1 MAGTRRRTARG
12 AAVATAV
19 LLGGMIPGAQAA
31 SGVQEIDAELA
42 YTCDFPE
49 GDQPVKV
56 RLAVTVPESAQA
68 GQTIQPEGMALD
80 LTLPEAASAA
90 LAESGAASVSAE
102 AQLSVDVVQDGRQ
115 ARAEWIGT
123 AAEAAPVP
131 EAGELTLSTAGS
143 VPYIRPGAPGDLEFK
158 ASGLALEL
166 AVKKADG
173 TPAEPPALSVQ
184 CVVDADQETTLAT
197 VGVDGDTGD
206 TGTPTP
212 EPSASDQWPGDEE
225 QTRPGAPEVG
235 KRAKESASEAAPPC
249 VGDPFNVEGRDMVAY
264 VAGYA
269 NVTKLDGATKFPPA
283 CARIHTYDGENWFEF
298 PYVHAVLNAAI
309 VLDYKGK
316 PQLPPTTGTFLTFGF
331 MPTTA
336 TLEMTQIPPKPN
348 SPEDRNVVSH
358 GITDLLN
365 GGFTK
370 TTTSVDMDFVLRL
383 HDVKVNGVALD
394 VGDSCRTERPFRLSL
409 TGLGTWDPEKGNE
422 GYTVITGGELTGS
435 VNIPPF
441 EGCGVGEDLDSL
453 FTASLSGSPGFVKQV
468 QGAPC
473 VPSTGSAC
481 TPEYEP
487 QDVPKATR

>member
-1 MAGTRRRTARG
+1 MAGTRRRTARS

-49 GDQPVKV
+49 GEQPVKV
-56 RLAVTVPESAQA
+56 RLAVKVPESAQA
-68 GQTIQPEGMALD
+68 GQMIQPEEMALD

-90 LAESGAASVSAE
+90 LAQSGAAAVSAE
-102 AQLSVDVVQDGRQ
+102 AQLSVDVVQEDRQ
-115 ARAEWIGT
+115 ARAEWVGT
-123 AAEAAPVP
+123 AVGAAPVP
-131 EAGELTLSTAGS
+131 EAGELTLGTVGS
-143 VPYIRPGAPGDLEFK
+143 VPYVQPGAPGDLSFK
-158 ASGLALEL
+158 ASALSVEL

-173 TPAEPPALSVQ
+173 APAEPPTLSVQ

-197 VGVDGDTGD
+197 VGVGGGDE
-206 TGTPTP
+206 TPTP
-212 EPSASDQWPGDEE
+212 GPPASDEWPDDEE
-225 QTRPGAPEVG
+225 QGQSVAPEVG
-235 KRAKESASEAAPPC
+235 KRAKESASAAVPPC
-249 VGDPFNVEGRDMVAY
+249 VGDPLNAEGRDMVAY

-298 PYVHAVLNAAI
+298 PYVHAILNAAI

-336 TLEMTQIPPKPN
+336 TLEMTQIPPEPD
-348 SPEDRNVVSH
+348 SPQDRNVVSH

-383 HDVKVNGVALD
+383 YDVKVNGVALD
-394 VGDSCRTERPFRLSL
+394 VGKSCRTERPFRLSL
-409 TGLGTWDPEKGNE
+409 TGLGTWDAEKGNE
-422 GYTVITGGELTGS
+422 GYTVINGGQLTGS
-435 VNIPPF
+435 ATIPPF
-441 EGCGVGEDLDSL
+441 KGCGVDEDLDSL

-473 VPSTGSAC
+473 VPSTGGAC
-481 TPEYEP
+481 TPEYQP
-487 QDVPKATR
+487 QDIPKATR